1 MREKINFNVIE
12 ITKNENIT
20 EIQKSINYIINKLM
34 VNKFTNYRFKI
45 DMSKK

>member
-12 ITKNENIT
+12 ILKNENIE

-34 VNKFTNYRFKI
+34 INEFTNI
-45 DMSKK
+45 ND

>member
-12 ITKNENIT
+12 ITKNENIK

-34 VNKFTNYRFKI
+34 VDEFTNRNE
-45 DMSKK
+45 